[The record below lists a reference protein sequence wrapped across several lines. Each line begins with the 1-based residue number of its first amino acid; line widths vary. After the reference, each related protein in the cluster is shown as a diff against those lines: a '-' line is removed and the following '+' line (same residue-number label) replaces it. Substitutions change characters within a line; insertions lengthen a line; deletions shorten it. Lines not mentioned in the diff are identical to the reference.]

1 VAVSQSTTPGG
12 TPARDPDPASA
23 GTRADPTYGPPDSY
37 RRGALAALVVAVVG
51 VGAFLYG
58 VRAAVQRIPPDAEAR
73 AAVRRDSLLR
83 ARGGGATARPGQ
95 GGGGAQPDELP
106 RLR

>member
-1 VAVSQSTTPGG
+1 V
-12 TPARDPDPASA
+12 
-23 GTRADPTYGPPDSY
+23 YGPPESY
-37 RRGALAALVVAVVG
+37 RVRALLALVVAVVG
-51 VGAFLYG
+51 VAAFLVG
-58 VRAAVQRIPPDAEAR
+58 LRAAVRRIPPDAEAR

-83 ARGGGATARPGQ
+83 VRGAGATSRPGR

>member
-1 VAVSQSTTPGG
+1 V
-12 TPARDPDPASA
+12 
-23 GTRADPTYGPPDSY
+23 YGPPESY
-37 RRGALAALVVAVVG
+37 RARALLALVVAVIG
-51 VGAFLYG
+51 VGAFLVG
-58 VRAAVQRIPPDAEAR
+58 LRAAVRRIPPDAEAR

-83 ARGGGATARPGQ
+83 VRGAGATARPGR